1 MAKDPMVIWT
11 IYNRPL
17 DYPEKFV
24 ARRWL
29 ATPQPTPTDEVIVAD
44 ELDGLRRQ
52 LPAGLYRMER
62 QPGDDPFIV
71 ECWI

>member
-1 MAKDPMVIWT
+1 
-11 IYNRPL
+11 
-17 DYPEKFV
+17 V

-29 ATPQPTPTDEVIVAD
+29 ATPQPTPTDDVLVAD
-44 ELDGLRRQ
+44 ELDGLRQ
-52 LPAGLYRMER
+52 KLPAGLYRMER